1 MPCGICDQPLAQRK
15 RPVLSPTLKGQKMP
29 SSLLHLPVIRCFTC
43 IYLISQVLNYS
54 PLVSLPYLYMYM
66 LHTNLFNLHPSYEI
80 FEYMFSSKFWSNTI
94 WVVIRNKQSE
104 HYTTCITWS
113 KIKPADSKQWLAKTK
128 KRLHSLI
135 LVSFLFNYKKEYSKH
150 SYIFFYTFYLNEG
163 LVLFQVEWSVYHT
176 DVVHSQKPSL
186 KQEAAI
192 PMLHG
197 LQPPIAQNKHLQ

>member
-1 MPCGICDQPLAQRK
+1 MKSLNICFQASFGQTQYGWLSETSKVNIIQHVLLDRK
-15 RPVLSPTLKGQKMP
+15 
-29 SSLLHLPVIRCFTC
+29 SSLQTQNNGLQKL
-43 IYLISQVLNYS
+43 
-54 PLVSLPYLYMYM
+54 
-66 LHTNLFNLHPSYEI
+66 
-80 FEYMFSSKFWSNTI
+80 
-94 WVVIRNKQSE
+94 
-104 HYTTCITWS
+104 
-113 KIKPADSKQWLAKTK
+113 K

>member
-15 RPVLSPTLKGQKMP
+15 RPVLSPTLKGQNMP
-29 SSLLHLPVIRCFTC
+29 SSLLHLPVIRCFTS
-43 IYLISQVLNYS
+43 IYLISQVLYNYP

-94 WVVIRNKQSE
+94 WVVIRNKQSG
-104 HYTTCITWS
+104 HFTTCITWS

-135 LVSFLFNYKKEYSKH
+135 LLSFLFNYKKEYSKH
-150 SYIFFYTFYLNEG
+150 SYIFFIHYTWMRGWFCFRWNDRSTTLM
-163 LVLFQVEWSVYHT
+163 LS
-176 DVVHSQKPSL
+176 
-186 KQEAAI
+186 I
-192 PMLHG
+192 PRN
-197 LQPPIAQNKHLQ
+197 PPVNRKLPFLCCMVFNHL